1 MIGVSF
7 LNFNG
12 YIEFN
17 INNYSIDRK
26 IPIKQ
31 FFTSLEINKTLE

>member
-17 INNYSIDRK
+17 INNYSINRK
-26 IPIKQ
+26 IPIK
-31 FFTSLEINKTLE
+31 